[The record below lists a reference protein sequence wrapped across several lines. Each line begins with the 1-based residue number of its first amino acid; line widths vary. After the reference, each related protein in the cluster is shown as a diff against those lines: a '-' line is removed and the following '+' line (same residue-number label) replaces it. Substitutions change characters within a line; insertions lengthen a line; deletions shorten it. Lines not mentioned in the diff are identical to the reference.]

1 MSSFLQNQ
9 LKNQIA
15 AGFKNKLLKG
25 RLERKVNNGVN
36 EFGDPIYGIET
47 LHSDLTPHSDDA
59 LFLQYSDNF
68 QSFNVEGFTSKY
80 SDFYRAKFGIPDT
93 DLKVIL
99 IAGNCDVKPEKED
112 NISFSDKK
120 YQIRSVNVDPAEATY
135 VCQAYE
141 VQ

>member
-25 RLERKVNNGVN
+25 KLERKTNNGVN
-36 EFGDPIYGIET
+36 EFGDPVVNVEET
-47 LHSDLTPHSDDA
+47 
-59 LFLQYSDNF
+59 
-68 QSFNVEGFTSKY
+68 FNIEGFTSKY

-112 NISFSDKK
+112 NVSFSDKK
-120 YQIRSVNVDPAEATY
+120 YQIRSVNIDPAEATY
-135 VCQAYE
+135 ICQAYE